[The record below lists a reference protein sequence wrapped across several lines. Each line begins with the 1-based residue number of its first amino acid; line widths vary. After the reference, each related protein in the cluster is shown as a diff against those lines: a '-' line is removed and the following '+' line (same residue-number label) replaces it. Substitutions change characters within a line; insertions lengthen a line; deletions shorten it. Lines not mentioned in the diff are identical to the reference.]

1 VNIGSLS
8 IQRPVLALV
17 LSIFILIVG
26 ALAYTGLPVSEY
38 PEVAPPTVVVH
49 ASYPGA
55 SAQVAAD
62 TVATPIEQ
70 EINGVEDMIYMYSQ
84 STGDGQVNITVTFKL
99 GTDLDQ
105 AQVLVQNRVA
115 IAIPR
120 LPEEV
125 QRIGVTTRK
134 NSPDLLLVVFLTSPD
149 DTYDQ
154 LYISNYALRRVRDTL
169 LRLDGVGDIQIFGA
183 RDYSMRL
190 WLDPDK
196 IALLGLTAEDVVA
209 AVRAQN
215 VQVAGGKI
223 AEPPIAD
230 RAFQPNLVFTGRLTD
245 PDAFESI
252 VVKAGADGRIVRLKD
267 IARIELGALSY
278 STNSFLLRKPAVALA
293 VSQRPGSN
301 ALATQNAIQKSM
313 AVMAKDFPK
322 GLEYN
327 TAYNPTEFISES
339 VKELVK
345 TIYEAVALVV
355 VVVIVFLQRW
365 RAAIIPV
372 AAIPVSLIG
381 TFAVMSAL
389 GFSINNLTLF
399 GLVLA
404 VGIVVDDAIVVVENV
419 ERHLAQGEG
428 PKQAALNTMSEVGGA
443 LVSIALVLSAVFI
456 PTAFLSGI
464 AGEFFKQFA
473 VTIAAATIISLFNS
487 LTLSPALASLI
498 LKRHVP
504 EEGDDTHS
512 APKRPGRIER
522 GLNWFFARFNAGF
535 ERTAHRYGRTVSWI
549 LGHRRPMVAIYLVLI
564 AATVWVLITAPK
576 GFIPAQDRGYV
587 VVSVQLPGGASLART
602 TAVVKKIEEIALAT
616 PGIARVPAF
625 AGFSGATRTLS
636 TSAAALFPVF
646 APWPERGP
654 KGLTNDAIVAE
665 LRKRLS
671 VIDEAFIVIL
681 QPPRVPGIGT
691 GGGFEMRL
699 EDRASRGTALLASA
713 TQELVAAAN
722 KAPGIA
728 GVFSP
733 FSTNT
738 PQLFVDIDRAR
749 AQMLA
754 VPIDRVSDAIET
766 YFGSTYVN
774 DFNILGRTYQ
784 VTAQADFPFREE
796 AADLT
801 RVRTRSDRGEMVPL
815 GSVVR
820 ISDRSGPERVPR
832 YNLYPSTEIKGEGLP
847 GISSTKILATM
858 DRLATDILPDG
869 ISFEWTDLS
878 YQQTTSGNA
887 GLYIF
892 PLFVLF
898 VYLVLAAQYGSW
910 TLPLSILLIVPM
922 CLLAASL
929 GVRLLGQDV
938 NVLTQIGFIVLVG
951 LAAKNAILIVEFAKQ
966 QEEEEGKERV
976 AAVLE
981 ACRLR
986 LRPILMTS
994 FAFILGVLPLVLSSG
1009 AGSEMRQA
1017 VGTAVFFG
1025 MLGVTFF
1032 GLIFTPIFYVLIR
1045 GLTDAARAR
1054 EAEEARLEAQ
1064 EAATF
1069 AAAHHHTA
1077 AQ

>member
-1 VNIGSLS
+1 MNIGRLS
-8 IQRPVLALV
+8 IERPVLALV
-17 LSIFILIVG
+17 LSIFVLIVG
-26 ALAYTGLPVSEY
+26 ILAYTGLPVSEY

-245 PDAFESI
+245 PGAFESI

-313 AVMAKDFPK
+313 AEMSKDFPK

-372 AAIPVSLIG
+372 AAIPVSLVG

-473 VTIAAATIISLFNS
+473 VTIATATIISLFNS

-504 EEGDDTHS
+504 EDGAHP
-512 APKRPGRIER
+512 APKPPGRIER
-522 GLNWFFARFNAGF
+522 GLNWFFDRFNAGF
-535 ERTAHRYGRTVSWI
+535 ERTAHRYGRTVNWI
-549 LGHRRPMVAIYLVLI
+549 LGHRRPMVGIYLVLI
-564 AATVWVLITAPK
+564 AATVWVLIVAPK

-602 TAVVKKIEEIALAT
+602 TAVVKKIEEIALNT

-699 EDRASRGTALLASA
+699 EDRASRGTDLLASA

-754 VPIDRVSDAIET
+754 VPIDRVSNAIET

-820 ISDRSGPERVPR
+820 VSDRSGPERVPR
-832 YNLYPSTEIKGEGLP
+832 YNLYPSTEVKGEGLP

-858 DRLATDILPDG
+858 EKLATDILPDG

-892 PLFVLF
+892 PLCVLF

-966 QEEEEGKERV
+966 QEEEGKERI

-994 FAFILGVLPLVLSSG
+994 FAFILGVLPLVLNSFILHWYPSY
-1009 AGSEMRQA
+1009 S
-1017 VGTAVFFG
+1017 
-1025 MLGVTFF
+1025 L
-1032 GLIFTPIFYVLIR
+1032 
-1045 GLTDAARAR
+1045 LTIS
-1054 EAEEARLEAQ
+1054 L
-1064 EAATF
+1064 
-1069 AAAHHHTA
+1069 
-1077 AQ
+1077 